1 MKRSEFFGD
10 HLPNISSPILLILHY
25 LREENEFWS
34 HRHDCF
40 FFFQHGL
47 TPLHMSCQG
56 NHSSTSVLLIDNKAP
71 VNAVA
76 TVRTHDLL
84 QNINIMWPIIKND
97 FNSWQV
103 DRQCY
108 DSVMIL
114 TLLKFENMLFVLKCA
129 FWRQKFRKCKYL

>member
-1 MKRSEFFGD
+1 MNFD
-10 HLPNISSPILLILHY
+10 LIY
-25 LREENEFWS
+25 MIA
-34 HRHDCF
+34 C

-84 QNINIMWPIIKND
+84 Q
-97 FNSWQV
+97 
-103 DRQCY
+103 
-108 DSVMIL
+108 
-114 TLLKFENMLFVLKCA
+114 
-129 FWRQKFRKCKYL
+129 KYKHHVACNKK